1 MLGHKISQASF
12 PTTHETRNQL
22 REQKTT
28 NTQRLNSMVL
38 NNQWVTDDIKEKIKE
53 IPDDK

>member
-1 MLGHKISQASF
+1 MRLEINYENKK
-12 PTTHETRNQL
+12 L
-22 REQKTT
+22 QKTT